1 SGEKDDE
8 NLVLKGTR
16 NKRREEKVFRA
27 SDYPSNHSHPVGI
40 VPPVADFSFQRPALS
55 SPCSTVRMKLALTG
69 DPLCQWLENPN
80 KINDHF
86 IQYGNEM
93 ALLYDV
99 VVDPSRR
106 DPGPLGGEDMKDVWG
121 QEEKMEY
128 LQLKDGFFTLQCS
141 SRPSVPYGVKDHLN
155 QWQESL
161 KCVSDVKSV
170 KTNHTVLGLTIAVQ
184 RYEYVNFYHT
194 MTDFYNAFLAML
206 AFDQH
211 PDDVTILWV
220 DAHPKGGLDDVWTTL
235 FGRAYRAARLPGPT
249 RFSAMAWAA
258 MGYNSPLNQH
268 DRSSVGHL
276 GEFRH
281 FFLNRFGVDSGRSKN
296 CSSLNLLFI
305 WRRNYV
311 AHPRNKGGSVSRKI
325 FNENELMTE
334 VKKVVAPGDKVQGLQ
349 LDALPM
355 KQQLEL
361 IASTDILIGMHGA
374 GLSHTLFLPQHG
386 GLLELY
392 PTYWTQANRHFRAM
406 ATWRGLHYQTWQNH
420 DGDNEKADHKTY
432 VPPTVLVRMVKEMLH
447 NMCGER

>member
-1 SGEKDDE
+1 MPRRKYFKRLELLLCIM
-8 NLVLKGTR
+8 LVL
-16 NKRREEKVFRA
+16 VVVIVWILQ
-27 SDYPSNHSHPVGI
+27 SHLVYN
-40 VPPVADFSFQRPALS
+40 VDHVDFFGK
-55 SPCSTVRMKLALTG
+55 KLALTG
-69 DPLCQWLENPN
+69 DPLWKWLEKRT

-86 IQYGNEM
+86 FLYDNKM

-106 DPGPLGGEDMKDVWG
+106 SLGRLGGEDMKDVWD
-121 QEEKMEY
+121 QEEAVEY
-128 LQLKDGFFTLQCS
+128 LELKDGFFTLQCS
-141 SRPSVPYGVKDHLN
+141 FRPSVRYGEKDHLN

-170 KTNHTVLGLTIAVQ
+170 KTSHTVSGLTIALQ
-184 RYEYVNFYHT
+184 RYEYVNLYHT

-211 PDDVTILWV
+211 PDDITILWV

-281 FFLNRFGVDSGRSKN
+281 FFLSRFGVDGGRSKN
-296 CSSLNLLFI
+296 CSSLSLLFI
-305 WRRNYV
+305 WRRDYV

-325 FNENELMTE
+325 FNENELMRE
-334 VKKVVAPGDKVQGLQ
+334 VKKVVGPGDRVQGLQ

-355 KQQLEL
+355 KQQLEK

-392 PTYWTQANRHFRAM
+392 PPDMNWHLHFASMASWRH
-406 ATWRGLHYQTWQNH
+406 LHYDAWYNSDLTTER
-420 DGDNEKADHKTY
+420 GDRKTY
-432 VPPTVLVRMVKEMLH
+432 VPPNVLVKMVTKMR
-447 NMCGER
+447 NKMCGEK